1 MEKAPSLSCRN
12 AALGLLAR
20 REHSTQEL
28 QRKLDARGYGNDEI
42 DTVLADLHRE
52 HLLSDERFTE
62 EYVRFR
68 VNKGFGPVRLK
79 QELAERGI
87 SAAQAAPYLE
97 GYDWF
102 DLAAEARVKRF
113 GHLEPDDFKH
123 RAKQMRFLQYRG
135 FTAEQIRNVF
145 KQNDWE

>member
-1 MEKAPSLSCRN
+1 MERSCRN
-12 AALGLLAR
+12 TALGLLAR

-28 QRKLDARGYGNDEI
+28 RGKLEGRGYESDEI
-42 DTVLADLHRE
+42 DTVLADLLSE
-52 HLLSDERFTE
+52 HLLSDERFAE

-68 VNKGFGPVRLK
+68 VAKGFGPVRLK

-87 SAAQAAPYLE
+87 SAAQAQLHLAC
-97 GYDWF
+97 YDWF
-102 DLAAEARVKRF
+102 ELAAEARIRRF
-113 GHLEPDDFKH
+113 GDPEPDDFKG

-135 FTAEQIRNVF
+135 FTTEQIRNVF